1 MGQSALE
8 KFHQGT
14 PLNEELAEIQRS
26 AAGASPGSPVL
37 HREAVEDGA
46 KHDAERE
53 LTRVERLHL
62 KELRQADGWVVLQ
75 RLLERTLF
83 LHRKSVIS
91 MSQSD
96 PLGNAEKIA
105 QQWAY
110 LNALRAAAQQVTALV
125 DAEVKA
131 LDEESKQ

>member
-1 MGQSALE
+1 
-8 KFHQGT
+8 
-14 PLNEELAEIQRS
+14 
-26 AAGASPGSPVL
+26 
-37 HREAVEDGA
+37 
-46 KHDAERE
+46 
-53 LTRVERLHL
+53 
-62 KELRQADGWVVLQ
+62 
-75 RLLERTLF
+75 
-83 LHRKSVIS
+83 